1 MVWSSCLLY
10 VKRMRRYHLFEFED
24 LNGFPDVWRRAM
36 TRYLKT
42 AVNLFPLPGMWAD
55 KLATLGPREGRFQ
68 IVDLGSGS
76 GGSMCSIYSGAAS
89 KGYTPR

>member
-1 MVWSSCLLY
+1 LY

-42 AVNLFPLPGMWAD
+42 AVNLFRCPECGRTNSLRSGRVKAD
-55 KLATLGPREGRFQ
+55 FR
-68 IVDLGSGS
+68 S
-76 GGSMCSIYSGAAS
+76 
-89 KGYTPR
+89 